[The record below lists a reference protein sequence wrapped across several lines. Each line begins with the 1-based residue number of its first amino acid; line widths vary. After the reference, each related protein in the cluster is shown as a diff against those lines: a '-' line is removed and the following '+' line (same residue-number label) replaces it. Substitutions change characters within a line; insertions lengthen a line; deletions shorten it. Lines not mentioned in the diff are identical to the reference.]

1 MSETMFIKIKRIVE
15 QEKEKKVRG
24 EARISQLGEERKRI
38 FAQLQEETGQNITS
52 LEAAEKYSDKLRESI
67 EDDVQSMEQI
77 LKEEGFLL

>member
-1 MSETMFIKIKRIVE
+1 MSETKFSKIKRIVE

-38 FAQLQEETGQNITS
+38 FTQLQEETGQNITS
-52 LEAAEKYSDKLRESI
+52 LEAAEKYNDKLRESI

-77 LKEEGFLL
+77 LKEEGYLL